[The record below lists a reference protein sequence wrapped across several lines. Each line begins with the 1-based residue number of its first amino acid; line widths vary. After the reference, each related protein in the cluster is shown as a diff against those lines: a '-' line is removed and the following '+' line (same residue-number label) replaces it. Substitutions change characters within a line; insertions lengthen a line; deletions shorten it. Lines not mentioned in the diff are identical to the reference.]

1 MKEKETMVKHVL
13 FVKLKDKA
21 DAPKVKAL
29 FESMKEHID
38 LIQELQVGIDYLDSP
53 RSYDVVLEMVVASK
67 EALEAYQAH
76 PYHVN
81 EVKPFIH
88 AVRSGS
94 ATVDYEF

>member
-1 MKEKETMVKHVL
+1 MLILNGHPFS
-13 FVKLKDKA
+13 FVKLKDKG